1 MTKTEKL
8 IWFPREKAV
17 ENERNTRDLWPNVAY
32 RLVGWEPN
40 YSKKLAGTTGLEPA
54 TSCVTGLRLSS
65 THFSIPFPLIALHSF
80 GASAFAR
87 S

>member
-32 RLVGWEPN
+32 RMVGWEPN

-54 TSCVTGLRLSS
+54 TSSVTGLRLPFTHSS
-65 THFSIPFPLIALHSF
+65 ISFPSIVLHHF
-80 GASAFAR
+80 GDSAFAR